1 METFKHGADDTIEVH
16 CTTRKPTWLFPSPP
30 RGGAHTHTH
39 THQGSHP
46 PTRTPSSPH
55 YLLPPGEAY
64 IPPELSTASPFLTAP
79 LTGPH
84 RLHLRCGPLRES
96 LFLRNICSGCGTLHG
111 RNRVRGGRKP
121 PSVSGPQR
129 PVTGERTGGAGWDT
143 AALQDLLLPP
153 HTGENTT
160 GRPSIQRD
168 KRHRRLGRPCERA
181 YETGAR
187 TGGPGARSVCWDRV
201 RAGGLPCAQE
211 SFNPRGTQNFALAK

>member
-1 METFKHGADDTIEVH
+1 MERRAPSGLWRETFKHGADDTIGVQ

-30 RGGAHTHTH
+30 RGVRTHTD
-39 THQGSHP
+39 QGSHTP
-46 PTRTPSSPH
+46 PPPVT
-55 YLLPPGEAY
+55 LLYSLPPAPGEAY
-64 IPPELSTASPFLTAP
+64 LPPELSTGSPFLTAP

-143 AALQDLLLPP
+143 AALQDLLL
-153 HTGENTT
+153 
-160 GRPSIQRD
+160 
-168 KRHRRLGRPCERA
+168 
-181 YETGAR
+181 
-187 TGGPGARSVCWDRV
+187 
-201 RAGGLPCAQE
+201 
-211 SFNPRGTQNFALAK
+211 